1 MDGAILSVINPSLFL
16 MVDFK
21 EKKMPALSLTL
32 DEPLLEIQTEVVA
45 GLHLGAFF
53 TEASQNT
60 T

>member
-1 MDGAILSVINPSLFL
+1 